1 MSIFLHP
8 TPVQGCPSN
17 VDGQSRCSYP
27 IAQGAPCQHH
37 RRGFSVMGT
46 GVNGGRIEIRTISA
60 VNRLNPMINAKSLAF
75 RHTQVSTGSSSLGP
89 VRKCFTYPPTG
100 LSHRFRPI
108 MGQATVSRTAAGST
122 DKKSRATEAT

>member
-1 MSIFLHP
+1 MGLTRPIGVSSGVELPIQFGDFAQWQLARI
-8 TPVQGCPSN
+8 QG
-17 VDGQSRCSYP
+17 
-27 IAQGAPCQHH
+27 
-37 RRGFSVMGT
+37 
-46 GVNGGRIEIRTISA
+46 E
-60 VNRLNPMINAKSLAF
+60 RLES
-75 RHTQVSTGSSSLGP
+75 QVSTGSSSLGP